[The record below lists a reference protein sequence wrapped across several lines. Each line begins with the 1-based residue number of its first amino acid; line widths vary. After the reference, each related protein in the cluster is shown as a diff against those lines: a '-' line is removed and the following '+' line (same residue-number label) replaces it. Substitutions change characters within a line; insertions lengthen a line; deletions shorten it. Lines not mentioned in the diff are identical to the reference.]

1 MGCASLHPSYENR
14 IGESSFINTRKRE
27 TTMHT
32 HSRTHRQ
39 AVALRAALAASL
51 FTIASPV
58 FSENAVLLIG
68 PVTPTEISGFAGTS
82 FTLGMPQGA
91 HGVYGLWSVER
102 NDKPC
107 YVASMTEDVNKLTGD
122 SGAIKDLCGA
132 NPTSNEMKVQFGD
145 VKFAKRTFVRALRV
159 CMNNDDTRVK
169 GFQIRGSEID
179 DKGNVSDL
187 PARYPDSSASSGMSS
202 LVDLNA
208 PSALRRNCDSW
219 KKWVECP
226 EGRIATAIT
235 AHFGAGSNP
244 RSLTGI
250 ALQCRMVSGT
260 ES

>member
-1 MGCASLHPSYENR
+1 M
-14 IGESSFINTRKRE
+14 
-27 TTMHT
+27 
-32 HSRTHRQ
+32 Q
-39 AVALRAALAASL
+39 AIALRAALAASL
-51 FTIASPV
+51 FTVAPPV
-58 FSENAVLLIG
+58 FSEGEALLIG
-68 PVTPTEISGFAGTS
+68 AVTPTEVSGFAGTS

-107 YVASMTEDVNKLTGD
+107 YIASMTQDVNKLTDD

-132 NPTSNEMKVQFGD
+132 NPTSKEMKVQFGD

-159 CMNNDDTRVK
+159 CMNGDNTRVK
-169 GFQIRGSEID
+169 GFQIRGSGIGD
-179 DKGNVSDL
+179 DGKVSDL
-187 PARYPDSSASSGMSS
+187 PARYPDSSASSGMSA

-208 PSALRRNCDSW
+208 PSDLRPNCDSW

-235 AHFGAGSNP
+235 AHFGPGSNP

-250 ALQCRMVSGT
+250 ALQCRMVSEADG
-260 ES
+260 